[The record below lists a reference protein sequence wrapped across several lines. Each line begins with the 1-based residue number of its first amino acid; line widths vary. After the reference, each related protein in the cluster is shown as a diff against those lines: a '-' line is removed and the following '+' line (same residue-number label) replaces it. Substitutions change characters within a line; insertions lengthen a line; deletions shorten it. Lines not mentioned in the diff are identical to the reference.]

1 MLLKIQAIVNI
12 RRCIYRHWA
21 FSGPRIMN
29 PKQPLSRPR
38 SIGYTWVHGAGGS
51 SMAAV
56 GLMAAL
62 GAAGALILSELV
74 VAGGLAE
81 AALNRSDRCNAVL
94 QAQRELARRT
104 YDVGPLDGIFGAQT
118 EGAVRRFQANQ
129 RLAVTGQIS
138 ENTAIALGLPKAIS
152 CNSTAQGTS
161 HRVATPGTSLNR
173 RDRPSGQVLDQLADG
188 ASVVVVET
196 QGGWSRLQQGGWVS
210 SRFLSPTNLSA
221 GVSAGVAPRPGSSAS
236 GGGSNNLYIPPSNG
250 GITTAGTGATGGGGG
265 GGGQPPATAN
275 PGKTSGACTH
285 TALVTG
291 SPGVNVR
298 SAPAGALVSSL
309 EQGQAICLTGE
320 GKAASQRF
328 WAKLQ
333 GGNWVAADFLRLLN

>member
-1 MLLKIQAIVNI
+1 
-12 RRCIYRHWA
+12 
-21 FSGPRIMN
+21 MN

-38 SIGYTWVHGAGGS
+38 SIRYILMRGVGGS
-51 SMAAV
+51 GVAAV

-74 VAGGLAE
+74 ATGGMAE

-104 YDVGPLDGIFGAQT
+104 YDVGPLDGIFGSQT

-129 RLAVTGQIS
+129 GTAVTGQIS
-138 ENTAIALGLPKAIS
+138 ENTAIALGLSKTIS
-152 CNSTAQGTS
+152 CNSTAQAAS

-173 RDRPSGQVLDQLADG
+173 RDRPNGQVLGQLADG

-196 QGGWSRLQQGGWVS
+196 QSGWSRLQQGGWVS
-210 SRFLSPTNLSA
+210 SRFLSPTNLAAGALGGVTPGVSSSA
-221 GVSAGVAPRPGSSAS
+221 G
-236 GGGSNNLYIPPSNG
+236 GGGSNNLYIPPSKG
-250 GITTAGTGATGGGGG
+250 GITAIGNGGAGNSGAGTAGNSAGG
-265 GGGQPPATAN
+265 GGGQPPATTN
-275 PGKTSGACTH
+275 PGKTSGTCTH
-285 TALVTG
+285 TALVTA